1 MALTREDI
9 IKDPELMKTLAQ
21 YGVRRNGDTYDSKE
35 EAVDSFLEDYRA
47 LQSNTISA
55 AKFIGFVNDID
66 EEKDGE
72 FKQNL
77 GKLYSRVDEEV
88 DEVFG
93 DSTIGQ
99 KADAIFDYA
108 KYAIIDPINLLGFG
122 AGKAIAATAGR
133 GALKAMLGKAFST
146 KAGRMAGAGVA
157 TGLAEAPIGAGQER
171 LIQEAEKDLG
181 ARKDIDYGEVALVGA
196 ASGVVGGGFGALGA
210 RKAPYSRTEEIER
223 VAAENVENTVQGQAA
238 KKESVADAFDEFVAR
253 TPQKAEEGAE
263 EVASV
268 AKPEDDLAALY
279 VNVKDTATMPED
291 LGKNYDPMGRIVS
304 INKEDKTAVV
314 EFLPKGAIEETV
326 EAPAIRATDA
336 EVTFDG
342 SVAVTPASD
351 TFETSTRI
359 GARTESI
366 SLKDL
371 KAVSQKQSNINRDQ
385 YIKDY
390 NKFFDKSDP
399 KFQKGK
405 EALADAGI
413 IGPNELDEAF
423 GANLT
428 GEFLA
433 KTNDAIV
440 SAVQNRPELRGHL
453 DKGKRITE
461 NVAFLL
467 ENLGETDFGQLIN
480 PSLARMGI
488 TTEQLAQIYR
498 ADLSMK
504 ASALAG
510 QSKLQKAFFSRA
522 KNSESMIQRIIASRD
537 SLTNAQR
544 ASLKIIEK
552 ETKLEKEMAKRF
564 NVGVDVW
571 RSFLVTQPATTM
583 RNILG
588 SAARVPGE
596 TFSAQLDNW
605 FAGTD
610 RKLLGLSEEQMG
622 KPLLRRE
629 ITSLTRNLANPDD
642 SIAITRLVAENFSEV
657 DKKIFQVFDE
667 YISTDKI
674 GGNTK
679 IDKFLGSL
687 NGVSQV
693 ANTLNRLQDRA
704 IKSAGFLSELDA
716 QIKQGINR
724 GDIVDPNIKS
734 IDDVIKQGKL
744 DLVNDEMI
752 RKSLE
757 FAYKLTYQTKRA
769 GDDLVFGGGI
779 VNKVQDTLNSNA
791 VIKLAIPFPNFLINS
806 LVFTTNRV
814 GLGAIK
820 SLKSGYSLLKNSTYA
835 ATAKNKA
842 KRVKL
847 DDAQKKL
854 DEVIKGKQPNP
865 AEISKLKAEI
875 EELDIFFGK
884 QMKGLTD
891 FKRGI
896 VETAEG
902 ASLLGIAL
910 VLRENSPGAEWYS
923 VKDPTGQERDL
934 RPLFPFAPFLFMA
947 DLILKAYKD
956 EPISEEFLKEG
967 TEAVIGVSA
976 RSGALGNLM
985 RTGYARVLNE
995 DDPYSAKKFG
1005 KDVGGLFGYILG
1017 GFATPLRP
1025 IQDLAGTIGRNKNL
1039 ERSMQSNA
1047 FGVDIE
1053 VEWPR
1058 MQGFIDQAAKDIFR
1072 GTPFEEGFEASVP
1085 GTDISVEVPG
1095 AFKDTPEAI
1104 SPTGLETP
1112 SAPAA
1117 PIEKQL
1123 TGATVMREKT
1133 PVGDELAKLGIPE
1146 WKLVPYT
1153 EVKEYNFLFK
1163 ELLGEFST
1171 LIVEPYIN
1179 SSEYLNMSP
1188 REQKRNLNNFYRGKD
1203 LSNLNKRLRRG
1214 LTKYGQKTPV
1224 NVRALVKS
1232 EIEARYP
1239 LLDRLAKFKKGISSA
1254 DLSKALEKF
1263 KTTPE
1268 FLDIKRRLPSRIGKT
1283 SNSISL
1289 NYIDEKNNKEEAQ
1302 ALDEL
1307 LAGVQAIVKPA
1318 RSLTDNQLLNVRK
1331 LSLGSRK
1338 NNDQLKSMNK
1348 AKGGYISQMNAL
1360 GFDEGGYVGGDEY
1373 GVAPKGSLIASASTE
1388 VPVSDTD
1395 SKSVTEEEVK
1405 NLANTLTQIGVDM
1418 SPAGTYEAIKNLPQ
1432 NVKDSVSEY
1441 DKGNVGK
1448 AALLMVL
1455 GTAGAIPGMPSNV
1468 IGKAVKGKPV
1478 KGKVISA
1485 DEVVADDTTKMYAKS
1500 IEDADRLDNV
1510 KDWQTEVE
1518 LVMKERKIDPSV
1530 RTPELEVSAKK
1541 LVNKEISREEHLR
1554 SIDKHKPV
1562 RSFDELPRQ
1571 PTDKAVVFALKN
1583 NQRAEGLFQLPEEVT
1598 KKLNVKRS
1606 PLKVGDPIQGRLDI
1620 PAYTSHDTWV
1630 VTLLSSLIKNAK
1642 GNRTSIYAKAIHY
1655 APDSKKGYVEFKA
1668 AEGLGQKIATGQ
1680 QGKTPYATVVGAVKD
1695 LDPERIRKK
1704 ASELLNDPEWVQV
1717 SFDPRRQTSFYIRKG
1732 ADGLPVHT
1740 PIASADEVIQI
1751 GPLVLA
1757 KNAVA
1762 KTKKDGTPWND
1773 LNRGGSI
1780 NRQMVALGL

>member
-326 EAPAIRATDA
+326 EAPAIRAADA

-820 SLKSGYSLLKNSTYA
+820 SLKSGYSLLKNSTDA

-1179 SSEYLNMSP
+1179 SNEYLNMSP

>member
-21 YGVRRNGDTYDSKE
+21 YGVRRNGETYNSKE

-77 GKLYSRVDEEV
+77 GNLYKKVDEEV

-93 DSTIGQ
+93 DTTLMEKLGAIG
-99 KADAIFDYA
+99 DYA
-108 KYAIIDPINLLGFG
+108 KYAIVDPINLLGFG

-146 KAGRMAGAGVA
+146 KAGRMAGAGLA

-171 LIQEAEKDLG
+171 LVQEAEKDLG

-253 TPQKAEEGAE
+253 TPQKTEEGAE

-268 AKPEDDLAALY
+268 ANPEDDLAALY

-291 LGKNYDPMGRIVS
+291 ISNNYDPMGRIVS

-326 EAPAIRATDA
+326 ETPAIRAADA

-399 KFQKGK
+399 KYQKGK

-461 NVAFLL
+461 NIAFLL
-467 ENLGETDFGQLIN
+467 ENLGEADFAQTIN

-488 TTEQLAQIYR
+488 TPAQLAQIYR
-498 ADLSMK
+498 ADISMK
-504 ASALAG
+504 AAALAG
-510 QSKLQKAFFSRA
+510 QSKLQKAFFSKA
-522 KNSESMIQRIIASRD
+522 KNSESMIQRIMASRD
-537 SLTNAQR
+537 NLTNAQR

-679 IDKFLGSL
+679 MDKFLGSL

-724 GDIVDPNIKS
+724 GDIVDSSIKS

-820 SLKSGYSLLKNSTYA
+820 SLKSGYSVLKNSTDA
-835 ATAKNKA
+835 ATAKNRA
-842 KRVKL
+842 KKVKL

-865 AEISKLKAEI
+865 AEISRLKAEI

-884 QMKGLTD
+884 QMKSLTD

-896 VETAEG
+896 VETTEG

-910 VLRENSPGAEWYS
+910 VLRENSAGAEWYS
-923 VKDPTGQERDL
+923 VKDPTGEERDL

-985 RTGYARVLNE
+985 RTGYKRVLNE
-995 DDPYSAKKFG
+995 EDPYSAKKFG
-1005 KDVGGLFGYILG
+1005 KDVGGLFGYIVG
-1017 GFATPLRP
+1017 GFATPIRP
-1025 IQDLAGTIGRNKNL
+1025 IQDLAGTIGQNRNL

-1072 GTPFEEGFEASVP
+1072 GTPFETGVSLPGSEEKYLGVFE
-1085 GTDISVEVPG
+1085 E
-1095 AFKDTPEAI
+1095 TPEAI
-1104 SPTGLETP
+1104 SATGLETP

-1117 PIEKQL
+1117 PIRKQL
-1123 TGATVMREKT
+1123 EGASVLTKKT
-1133 PVGDELAKLGIPE
+1133 PVGEELAKLGIPE
-1146 WKLVPYT
+1146 WKLIPYT

-1171 LIVEPYIN
+1171 KVVEPYIN
-1179 SSEYLNMSP
+1179 STEYLNLSP
-1188 REQKRNLNNFYRGKD
+1188 KEQKNNLNNFYRGKS
-1203 LSNLNKRLRRG
+1203 LENLNSRLRLG
-1214 LTKYGQKTPV
+1214 LTVSRRPGEQKAYK
-1224 NVRALVKS
+1224 NVRELVK
-1232 EIEARYP
+1232 EKIKEKFP
-1239 LLDRLAKFKKGISSA
+1239 LLDNLAKFKGNISGG
-1254 DLSKALEKF
+1254 DLSKYIEEF
-1263 KTTPE
+1263 KTTPK
-1268 FLDIKRRLPSRIGKT
+1268 FLDIKNRLPSRIGKT

-1289 NYIDEKNNKEEAQ
+1289 KYIDERKNPEEAA
-1302 ALDEL
+1302 ALNEFIEEIKA
-1307 LAGVQAIVKPA
+1307 LAKRRG
-1318 RSLTDNQLLNVRK
+1318 SLSANQILNLRD
-1331 LSLGSRK
+1331 LSTTGTTK
-1338 NNDQLKSMNK
+1338 NTDQLKSMNK
-1348 AKGGYISQMNAL
+1348 FAEGGFVEDIDPEFVQEYKVEDQMDEL
-1360 GFDEGGYVGGDEY
+1360 GF
-1373 GVAPKGSLIASASTE
+1373 
-1388 VPVSDTD
+1388 
-1395 SKSVTEEEVK
+1395 
-1405 NLANTLTQIGVDM
+1405 
-1418 SPAGTYEAIKNLPQ
+1418 
-1432 NVKDSVSEY
+1432 
-1441 DKGNVGK
+1441 
-1448 AALLMVL
+1448 
-1455 GTAGAIPGMPSNV
+1455 
-1468 IGKAVKGKPV
+1468 
-1478 KGKVISA
+1478 
-1485 DEVVADDTTKMYAKS
+1485 
-1500 IEDADRLDNV
+1500 
-1510 KDWQTEVE
+1510 
-1518 LVMKERKIDPSV
+1518 
-1530 RTPELEVSAKK
+1530 
-1541 LVNKEISREEHLR
+1541 
-1554 SIDKHKPV
+1554 
-1562 RSFDELPRQ
+1562 
-1571 PTDKAVVFALKN
+1571 
-1583 NQRAEGLFQLPEEVT
+1583 
-1598 KKLNVKRS
+1598 
-1606 PLKVGDPIQGRLDI
+1606 
-1620 PAYTSHDTWV
+1620 
-1630 VTLLSSLIKNAK
+1630 
-1642 GNRTSIYAKAIHY
+1642 
-1655 APDSKKGYVEFKA
+1655 
-1668 AEGLGQKIATGQ
+1668 
-1680 QGKTPYATVVGAVKD
+1680 
-1695 LDPERIRKK
+1695 
-1704 ASELLNDPEWVQV
+1704 
-1717 SFDPRRQTSFYIRKG
+1717 
-1732 ADGLPVHT
+1732 
-1740 PIASADEVIQI
+1740 
-1751 GPLVLA
+1751 
-1757 KNAVA
+1757 
-1762 KTKKDGTPWND
+1762 
-1773 LNRGGSI
+1773 
-1780 NRQMVALGL
+1780 